1 MRLQFIIENRDLV
14 DRFNQAIEKQGDNVN
29 TLIESFMEE
38 YVEDNPICEGCN
50 GEGVVNLPN
59 LSDFSADASDYSQT
73 KCDECN

>member
-14 DRFNQAIEKQGDNVN
+14 DRFNRAIEKQGDNVN

-50 GEGVVNLPN
+50 GVGFVDLPN
-59 LSDFSADASDYSQT
+59 YSDMDVDASDYKQSR
-73 KCDECN
+73 CDECN